1 MNILVV
7 DDDAMT
13 VAALAKKLEDKKYKV
28 ITSLD
33 GVEAL
38 KLISTENIDLI
49 ISDVM
54 MPSISGFTL
63 LTMLKNFYFNKVPLI
78 LMSSYGEKEFVDK
91 SNSLG
96 AYTFISKPIDYTL
109 LYKKIEEIDTHPAV

>member
-1 MNILVV
+1 MKILVV

-13 VAALAKKLEDKKYKV
+13 VAALTRKLEEKHYKV
-28 ITSLD
+28 ITSFD

-38 KLISTENIDLI
+38 KLISTENVDLI

-54 MPSISGFTL
+54 MPCISGFTL

-78 LMSSYGEKEFVDK
+78 LMSSYGEKEFIDK
-91 SNSLG
+91 SNNLG
-96 AYTFISKPIDYTL
+96 AYTFIPKPINYEE
-109 LYKKIEEIDTHPAV
+109 LYKKIEALGNTTAA